1 MTRQEAFDKAARH
14 LLSTGKKS
22 ADSISCTYSGSGC
35 AIRPFIPDGE
45 DPKKWDGHG
54 SIMDI
59 IIFNSKRVPNFI
71 KADMDFFQDLQ
82 STHDNCND
90 GRDFLPKFID
100 RMRYLATEY
109 DLNTEV
115 LDT

>member
-45 DPKKWDGHG
+45 DPKNGTAMGPSW
-54 SIMDI
+54 
-59 IIFNSKRVPNFI
+59 
-71 KADMDFFQDLQ
+71 
-82 STHDNCND
+82 T
-90 GRDFLPKFID
+90 
-100 RMRYLATEY
+100 
-109 DLNTEV
+109 
-115 LDT
+115 